1 MADGDVNTRP
11 AAQRRARSRTPHITY
26 CSSVAAPAALES
38 QLQSLCDRLDLPS
51 PPALH
56 LTTARITPLVWWIGG
71 RARVYLPAAMLDS
84 LQPQQLRWVLAHELA
99 HVRRGDHFV
108 RWIEWL
114 TCVGFWW
121 NPVTWWARRNLRRNE
136 ELCCDALVL
145 RALQGDRHDYANSLL
160 TAVEFL
166 AEPGVRPP
174 AMASEINSGGFLRRR
189 FEMIVA
195 KTPLKSSPRWLQLAA
210 AALAALTLPLG
221 VTYAQNTD
229 VRAVAERLERAVK
242 AGEMSK
248 ADMDA
253 VLRSLK
259 QSTQKRQQGRKK
271 QDRNKKGGASDAQA
285 EAKRMIE
292 QVNRRARAAYESGK
306 MTGEEA
312 RKFARERIAEIEARM
327 KKGAGAERGRD
338 GAAQKMRA
346 EHEAMVKKLRE
357 AVANGELSAEDMKR
371 KVAAHRRAIGEKMK
385 AAEKKGAKG
394 RKAVD
399 LPRVSD
405 AFKDKSG
412 ETERRYAE
420 ALERFT
426 EAVKSGEMTK
436 AEATEKWEAM
446 QKQRGGKE
454 KKAAKKAGPSPE
466 MVWQR
471 IERAVKN
478 GDLTEEEAKQRYMEW
493 EKRYGSEKE
502 AKKAR
507 DVSGK
512 ERLERM
518 RKRLDAA
525 VERGDMTKKEAKQ
538 KWAELRKQMGAD
550 KKAGKQRAKRKKAP
564 AEKSKKRD
572 GDR

>member
-1 MADGDVNTRP
+1 
-11 AAQRRARSRTPHITY
+11 
-26 CSSVAAPAALES
+26 
-38 QLQSLCDRLDLPS
+38 
-51 PPALH
+51 
-56 LTTARITPLVWWIGG
+56 
-71 RARVYLPAAMLDS
+71 
-84 LQPQQLRWVLAHELA
+84 
-99 HVRRGDHFV
+99 
-108 RWIEWL
+108 
-114 TCVGFWW
+114 
-121 NPVTWWARRNLRRNE
+121 
-136 ELCCDALVL
+136 
-145 RALQGDRHDYANSLL
+145 
-160 TAVEFL
+160 
-166 AEPGVRPP
+166 
-174 AMASEINSGGFLRRR
+174 
-189 FEMIVA
+189 MIVA

-271 QDRNKKGGASDAQA
+271 KGGASDAQD

-385 AAEKKGAKG
+385 AAEKKGAAEKMRRGAAKSREAAEKKAAKG
-394 RKAVD
+394 RKAAD

-405 AFKDKSG
+405 AFKDKS
-412 ETERRYAE
+412 EEAERRYAE